1 MPSSSAPIVALNAVT
16 LATPD
21 GRPLLENLDLVFGS
35 DRTGLVGRNGIGK
48 STLLSVIA
56 GEALPSAGTVE
67 RSGRV
72 AMLRQ
77 SVQAAP
83 GATLADL
90 MGLSQALARL
100 RRLEAGTGSLA
111 DAAEADWTLESR
123 LAAALSEVGLA
134 GFETSR
140 PLATLSGG
148 ERTRAALAA
157 LIIAEPDLILLDEP
171 TNNLDADGR
180 AAIAGVLAGWK
191 KGAVVVSHDRALLR
205 PMDRIVEL
213 TSLGARLYGGGY
225 DLYAARKREERA
237 AAERDL
243 DSAKRDVAAVE
254 RRIQT
259 ARERKA
265 RSDAQ
270 GVRSRAK
277 GDQPKMLLDA
287 QKERSQRTAGG
298 ASALA
303 DRQRAAAAE
312 ALAEAEA
319 AVERIRQLSVRLP
332 STGLPAGRTVLAFAG
347 VGFAYGGG
355 DPIFAN
361 VDFVMAG
368 PERVALTGPNGTGKS
383 TFLKL
388 ASGAAEPS
396 SGTVS
401 RPVASVV
408 LDQSVAILDPST
420 TILDNFRRLNPAATP
435 NQAHAALARFLF
447 RNADAL
453 KPVGAL
459 SGGEMLR
466 AGLACTLGGSH
477 PPELLMLDE
486 PTNHL
491 DLDSIAAIEAAL
503 ADFDGALLVASHDED
518 FLAAIGV
525 DAAARLPA
533 HEARMTIASALL
545 AWYDRHARTLPWR
558 VGPKAR
564 ARGVKPDP
572 YRVWLSEIMLQ
583 QTTVAAV
590 KPYFDAFIARWPDV
604 AALAARRARR

>member
-1 MPSSSAPIVALNAVT
+1 MPSISAPIVALRAVT

-21 GRPLLENLDLVFGS
+21 GRPLLENLDLVFGA

-48 STLLSVIA
+48 STLLGVIA
-56 GEALPSAGTVE
+56 GEAAPHAGSVE

-72 AMLRQ
+72 ATLRQ
-77 SVQAAP
+77 SVQAAT
-83 GATLADL
+83 GDTLADL
-90 MGLSQALARL
+90 LGLRSALARL

-123 LAAALSEVGLA
+123 LATALSDVGLA
-134 GFETSR
+134 GVAADR
-140 PLATLSGG
+140 RLATLSGG

-180 AAIAGVLAGWK
+180 DAVARVLAGWK
-191 KGAVVVSHDRALLR
+191 KSAIVVSHDRALLR
-205 PMDRIVEL
+205 QMDRIVEL
-213 TSLGARLYGGGY
+213 TSLGARVYGGGY
-225 DLYAARKREERA
+225 DLYAARKREEQG

-243 DSAKRDVAAVE
+243 DVAKRAAAAVE

-277 GDQPKMLLDA
+277 GDQPKILLDA

-298 ASALA
+298 ANQLA

-312 ALAEAEA
+312 ALSEAEA
-319 AVERIRQLSVRLP
+319 AVERVRLLSVHLP
-332 STGLPAGRTVLAFAG
+332 ATGLPAGRTVLAFTG
-347 VGFAYGGG
+347 VGFAYADGERL
-355 DPIFAN
+355 FAQ
-361 VDFVMAG
+361 VDFVMTG

-383 TFLKL
+383 TFLRL
-388 ASGAAEPS
+388 ASGIAEPS

-401 RPVASVV
+401 RPVPSVM
-408 LDQSVAILDPST
+408 LDQSVAILDPGE
-420 TILDNFRRLNPAATP
+420 TILENFRRLNPAATP

-447 RNADAL
+447 RNVDAL

-477 PPELLMLDE
+477 PPQLLMLDE

-491 DLDSIAAIEAAL
+491 DLESIAAIEAAL

-518 FLAAIGV
+518 FLAAIGI
-525 DAAARLPA
+525 ARRLAFPL
-533 HEARMTIASALL
+533 ERDRMTAALPCLPGTTATPAGCPGASG
-545 AWYDRHARTLPWR
+545 RRI
-558 VGPKAR
+558 AR
-564 ARGVKPDP
+564 AV
-572 YRVWLSEIMLQ
+572 
-583 QTTVAAV
+583 
-590 KPYFDAFIARWPDV
+590 
-604 AALAARRARR
+604 

>member
-1 MPSSSAPIVALNAVT
+1 MLKPIVALHAVA

-21 GRPLLENLDLVFGS
+21 GQTLLESLDLVFGS
-35 DRTGLVGRNGIGK
+35 DRTGLVGRNGVGK
-48 STLLSVIA
+48 STLLRVIA
-56 GEALPSAGTVE
+56 GEAQPHAGTIE
-67 RSGRV
+67 RAGRV

-77 SVQAAP
+77 AVQTTD
-83 GATLADL
+83 GDTLAEL
-90 MGLSQALARL
+90 LGIRSALARL
-100 RRLEAGTGSLA
+100 RRLEEGRGSLA

-123 LAAALSEVGLA
+123 LAAALAEVGLA
-134 GFETSR
+134 GVEIDR

-157 LIIAEPDLILLDEP
+157 LLLAEPDLILLDEP
-171 TNNLDADGR
+171 TNNLDGDGR
-180 AAIAGVLAGWK
+180 AAVADVLGRWK
-191 KGAVVVSHDRALLR
+191 GGAIVVSHDRALLR

-213 TSLGARLYGGGY
+213 SRLGARIYGGGY

-243 DSAKRDVAAVE
+243 DVARRDALAVE

-270 GVRSRAK
+270 GVRGRAR
-277 GDQPKMLLDA
+277 GDQPKILLDA
-287 QKERSQRTAGG
+287 QKERSQKSSGG
-298 ASALA
+298 AAALA
-303 DRQRAAAAE
+303 ERQRADAAE
-312 ALAEAEA
+312 ALSEAEA

-332 STGLPAGRTVLAFAG
+332 ATGLPAGRTVLAFTS
-347 VGFAYGGG
+347 VGYAYAGG
-355 DPIFAN
+355 DTIFTG
-361 VDFVMAG
+361 VDFTMAG

-388 ASGAAEPS
+388 ASGAAEPTG
-396 SGTVS
+396 GTVS
-401 RPVASVV
+401 RPAPSVL
-408 LDQSVAILDPST
+408 LDQSVALLDPSE
-420 TILDNFRRLNPAATP
+420 TILDNFRRLDPAATP

-447 RNADAL
+447 RNVDAL

-477 PPELLMLDE
+477 PPALLMLDE

-503 ADFDGALLVASHDED
+503 ADFDGALIVASHDAD
-518 FLAAIGV
+518 FLAAIGI
-525 DAAARLPA
+525 DRRLEFPLKGA
-533 HEARMTIASALL
+533 
-545 AWYDRHARTLPWR
+545 P
-558 VGPKAR
+558 
-564 ARGVKPDP
+564 
-572 YRVWLSEIMLQ
+572 
-583 QTTVAAV
+583 
-590 KPYFDAFIARWPDV
+590 
-604 AALAARRARR
+604 